1 MMVKEEIMIHLA
13 WVAWVA
19 WVGELDQG
27 LEQDRDFRMLEVY
40 VLSKYVSQLFFLN
53 MANFQKT
60 AQNSLVNLS

>member
-1 MMVKEEIMIHLA
+1 MMVKEEIMIHL
-13 WVAWVA
+13 AWVA